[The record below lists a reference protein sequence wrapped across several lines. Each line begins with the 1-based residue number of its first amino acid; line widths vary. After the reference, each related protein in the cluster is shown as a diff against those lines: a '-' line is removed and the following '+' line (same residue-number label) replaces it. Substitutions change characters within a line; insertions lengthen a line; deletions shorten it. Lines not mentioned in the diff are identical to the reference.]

1 MASSNDILL
10 MAGQKHTVAQLPFSF
25 LKRMTHTLFRSC
37 LLDKGAHAGV
47 TAQFWLRSEA
57 RMTIE
62 DEVGG
67 GNGGI

>member
-10 MAGQKHTVAQLPFSF
+10 MAGQKHTVAQLRFSF
-25 LKRMTHTLFRSC
+25 LKRKTHTLFRSC
-37 LLDKGAHAGV
+37 LLDRSAHDGV
-47 TAQFWLRSEA
+47 TAQFWLRSRA